1 MVYGCLAPA
10 DASQV
15 VEVGG
20 HGDQGVGGGDCGELV
35 GYVDDGAYS
44 YAHSDPTVISRVLNE
59 KYKQLEEW
67 MNDNKLV
74 INPDKT
80 HIMVLGAKKSAG
92 QVSMMAGNYCIHP
105 TPTEKLLGGQI
116 HQSLKW
122 NHHISDGKSS
132 LLKQLTSRNN
142 GLKKISKNAKFKTRL
157 MVANGAVHS
166 KLVYLITLWGG
177 AQQYLLK
184 ALQVQQLTAART
196 VCGFQSWGW
205 SRRRLL
211 KRVGWMS
218 VRQLVEFHTI
228 LQAHKTITTGKPR
241 HLHAELTSSYPYRTR
256 SAARGLIRLEDS
268 TASTKTFKH
277 RAMVSYNRVPGDITR
292 GSLET
297 VKKKLKQWVLK
308 NIALD
313 WG

>member
-1 MVYGCLAPA
+1 
-10 DASQV
+10 
-15 VEVGG
+15 
-20 HGDQGVGGGDCGELV
+20 
-35 GYVDDGAYS
+35 
-44 YAHSDPTVISRVLNE
+44 
-59 KYKQLEEW
+59 
-67 MNDNKLV
+67 
-74 INPDKT
+74 
-80 HIMVLGAKKSAG
+80 
-92 QVSMMAGNYCIHP
+92 
-105 TPTEKLLGGQI
+105 
-116 HQSLKW
+116 
-122 NHHISDGKSS
+122 
-132 LLKQLTSRNN
+132 
-142 GLKKISKNAKFKTRL
+142 

-218 VRQLVEFHTI
+218 VRQLVEFCTI

-241 HLHAELTSSYPYRTR
+241 HLHADLTSSYPYRTR